1 MEKSLIS
8 FQQLYTNK
16 IENRTR
22 FKIKA
27 RYYLELLTPE
37 KMKLLESTK
46 SKITKD
52 ENAENVPTEVV
63 LVHCNIFNKNY
74 KQDSRVLY
82 TFIPNKSFGLLL
94 DIAHKKIY
102 ISKIF

>member
-37 KMKLLESTK
+37 KMK
-46 SKITKD
+46 
-52 ENAENVPTEVV
+52 
-63 LVHCNIFNKNY
+63 
-74 KQDSRVLY
+74 
-82 TFIPNKSFGLLL
+82 
-94 DIAHKKIY
+94 
-102 ISKIF
+102 